1 MDDLT
6 SMWESCDSQ
15 VVQSPM
21 AAVDTALV
29 IVGND
34 KVCSTF
40 RDSSVLSANFPI
52 AWRNLRD
59 VRRFRANGR
68 LTVVFLGRRSRQMP
82 RYRRIHDL
90 IFILLRRTHRQ
101 RPRIFIKGGQPVLTS
116 WVTKY
121 YDLGP
126 ETPPSETWIYAPMFE
141 LMLRLK
147 SDYF

>member
-1 MDDLT
+1 MMQSMSLNTMDDLT
-6 SMWESCDSQ
+6 GMWESCDSQ

-40 RDSSVLSANFPI
+40 RDSSVLSAIFPI

-101 RPRIFIKGGQPVLTS
+101 RPRDLHQRRTTGPHFMGHQVLRPRS
-116 WVTKY
+116 RDSSVR
-121 YDLGP
+121 DLD
-126 ETPPSETWIYAPMFE
+126 
-141 LMLRLK
+141 LRT
-147 SDYF
+147 DV